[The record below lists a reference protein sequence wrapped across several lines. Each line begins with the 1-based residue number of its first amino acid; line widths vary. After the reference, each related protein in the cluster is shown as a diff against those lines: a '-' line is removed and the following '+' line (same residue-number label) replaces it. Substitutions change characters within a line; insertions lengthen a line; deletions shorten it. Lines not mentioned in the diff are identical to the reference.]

1 MDKNETPH
9 LFKPLPTTVPTYI
22 PFEQMGWNSRMQL
35 HLGCIADDFFF
46 FLKKVEVQER
56 EGLVHLVRIS
66 IKGSVGETHPRELKK
81 KVGK

>member
-1 MDKNETPH
+1 
-9 LFKPLPTTVPTYI
+9 
-22 PFEQMGWNSRMQL
+22 MQL

-81 KVGK
+81 KWGNKRLKDILRQPITLLYFVSSELNCVHHKNT